1 MESSRYVP
9 VLTGPDLQW
18 ARDSAS
24 KRNHLLSSS
33 ASLAGK
39 LSFENNHGSR
49 AQGETAHGV
58 WTFKREGF
66 LQPRVS
72 IRRPGSDATI
82 GMVSLSASGS
92 GILTLPGGVEY
103 RFSTSGWCRDH
114 WRFEKRG
121 QPVVRFERSRGG
133 AKASIENTSESAETM
148 SILLLLGSYLPVLTE
163 ADDAALAASM
173 AAVVA
178 CM

>member
-18 ARDSAS
+18 ARDPAS

-33 ASLAGK
+33 AGVAGT
-39 LSFENNHGSR
+39 LSFENYHGSR

-66 LQPRVS
+66 LQTRVS

-82 GMVSLSASGS
+82 GMVSLSASGN

-103 RFSTSGWCRDH
+103 RFSTSGWFRDH
-114 WRFEKRG
+114 WCFEK
-121 QPVVRFERSRGG
+121 GG
-133 AKASIENTSESAETM
+133 H
-148 SILLLLGSYLPVLTE
+148 
-163 ADDAALAASM
+163 
-173 AAVVA
+173 
-178 CM
+178 